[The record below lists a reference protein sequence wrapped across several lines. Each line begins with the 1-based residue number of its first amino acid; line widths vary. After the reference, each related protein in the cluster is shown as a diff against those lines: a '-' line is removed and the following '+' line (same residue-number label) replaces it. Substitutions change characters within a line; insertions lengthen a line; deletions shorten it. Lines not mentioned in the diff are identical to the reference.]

1 MRIARQI
8 SYQENGAAA
17 VEFALLVPALTL
29 LVLGIIQFGM
39 VFNSY
44 LQVTHAAREGVRWAA
59 LERTVGEVESF
70 TIAAAPTLNPSLT
83 AADIQVFL
91 IEGGTESELTT
102 GGATI
107 NDQSKPVKVMV
118 SYAMPIN
125 VPIMQSF
132 LGSTLTL
139 VSSATQKVE

>member
-1 MRIARQI
+1 MRVAKQI
-8 SYQENGAAA
+8 LNQENGAAA
-17 VEFALLVPALTL
+17 VEFALLVPALAL

-83 AADIQVFL
+83 AADIRIFL